1 MLNNLEKLP
10 YFSLSQFALFYK
22 DRKSALIVISNKLK
36 QKKLYKIREWFYI
49 SAQKFLEYS
58 IGNKITS
65 FKEFIATNV
74 VYIPSYLSLEYVL
87 FENNILT
94 ENVYTFTLITTKK
107 TKHFTNNF
115 GDFNYKSIK
124 KDFFGDYEI
133 LKIDDFLIYKAT
145 PEKALFDYLY
155 FKRWVVFSKWYMQ
168 ELRLNLENINFKKL
182 ENLVYKYKS
191 KKVEKI
197 FSLLKK
203 IEEW

>member
-1 MLNNLEKLP
+1 
-10 YFSLSQFALFYK
+10 
-22 DRKSALIVISNKLK
+22 
-36 QKKLYKIREWFYI
+36 
-49 SAQKFLEYS
+49 
-58 IGNKITS
+58 
-65 FKEFIATNV
+65 
-74 VYIPSYLSLEYVL
+74 VL

-155 FKRWVVFSKWYMQ
+155 FKR
-168 ELRLNLENINFKKL
+168 
-182 ENLVYKYKS
+182 
-191 KKVEKI
+191 
-197 FSLLKK
+197 
-203 IEEW
+203 